1 LYLNLILI
9 IWSVF
14 LCIYM
19 REQIIKYL
27 VDQMKNTL
35 IGYEVNGTP
44 EKRLFRL
51 RAIAKQRYE
60 YLTKEEKALILFN
73 LNSRRLI

>member
-1 LYLNLILI
+1 
-9 IWSVF
+9 
-14 LCIYM
+14 M
-19 REQIIKYL
+19 REQIIAYL
-27 VDQMKNTL
+27 VDQMSKTL
-35 IGYEVNGTP
+35 IAYEVNGTP

-60 YLTKEEKALILFN
+60 YLTKEEKELILFN

>member
-1 LYLNLILI
+1 MKEEI
-9 IWSVF
+9 I
-14 LCIYM
+14 
-19 REQIIKYL
+19 RKQIVSYL
-27 VDQMKNTL
+27 VDQMKSTL

-51 RAIAKQRYE
+51 RSIAKQRYE
-60 YLTKEEKALILFN
+60 YLTKEDKALILFN

>member
-1 LYLNLILI
+1 
-9 IWSVF
+9 
-14 LCIYM
+14 
-19 REQIIKYL
+19 
-27 VDQMKNTL
+27 MKPTL

-51 RAIAKQRYE
+51 RSIAKQRYE

>member
-1 LYLNLILI
+1 LFLI
-9 IWSVF
+9 IWGVF
-14 LCIYM
+14 ICIYM
-19 REQIIKYL
+19 REQIIAYL
-27 VDQMKNTL
+27 VDQMSKTL

-60 YLTKEEKALILFN
+60 YLTKEEKELILFN
-73 LNSRRLI
+73 LNSRRLV

>member
-1 LYLNLILI
+1 
-9 IWSVF
+9 
-14 LCIYM
+14 M
-19 REQIIKYL
+19 REQIIAYL
-27 VDQMKNTL
+27 VDQMSKTM

-51 RAIAKQRYE
+51 RSLAKQQYE
-60 YLTKEEKALILFN
+60 ELTKEQKQLILFK

>member
-1 LYLNLILI
+1 
-9 IWSVF
+9 
-14 LCIYM
+14 M

-35 IGYEVNGTP
+35 IAYEVNGTP

-51 RAIAKQRYE
+51 YSIARQRYE

>member
-1 LYLNLILI
+1 MFLI

-14 LCIYM
+14 SYM
-19 REQIIKYL
+19 REQIICYL
-27 VDQMKNTL
+27 VDQMKPTL
-35 IGYEVNGTP
+35 IAYEVNGTP

-60 YLTKEEKALILFN
+60 HLTKEEKELILFN